1 MFHNVHET
9 QSFTEAQAVL
19 VPDPVLWS
27 PVPCPNLAFVICLCC
42 CLHEHLNSV
51 NDNGCF
57 HSMPKRPHIQPD
69 FESESGSLMFT
80 CSPVF
85 TCRSVTQLPSGLWKN
100 SFLWWIHPLWSH
112 TCIGWLGFWR
122 TLSASPALEAFAC
135 SCVCDFID
143 GVFIIFCFYN
153 FQISKMLLSL
163 APSPLS
169 LLIIA
174 TLLKVSTSHSFF
186 PSKCPAFPPQQNFD
200 WGKFAADTWY
210 KKL

>member
-1 MFHNVHET
+1 MDASIPCQKGPISNLILKVNLVH
-9 QSFTEAQAVL
+9 L
-19 VPDPVLWS
+19 
-27 PVPCPNLAFVICLCC
+27 
-42 CLHEHLNSV
+42 CLHVRQCLHVVVSLNYRV
-51 NDNGCF
+51 NYE
-57 HSMPKRPHIQPD
+57 KI
-69 FESESGSLMFT
+69 
-80 CSPVF
+80 V
-85 TCRSVTQLPSGLWKN
+85 
-100 SFLWWIHPLWSH
+100 SFDPLWSH

-135 SCVCDFID
+135 SCVCDFTG
-143 GVFIIFCFYN
+143 GVFFIFCFYN
-153 FQISKMLLSL
+153 FQITKMLLSL